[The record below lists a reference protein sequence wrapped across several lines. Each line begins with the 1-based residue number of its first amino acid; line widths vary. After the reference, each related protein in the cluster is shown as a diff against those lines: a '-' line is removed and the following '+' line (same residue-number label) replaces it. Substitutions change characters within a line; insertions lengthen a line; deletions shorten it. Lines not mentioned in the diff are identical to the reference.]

1 MSVTAALEWRIALR
15 YLRARTD
22 NRFLSFIAGVSVLG
36 VAVGVAVLLV
46 VLAVM
51 NGFELELRQRI
62 LSVASHATLG
72 GLDGTLGDWR
82 GLSQRVS
89 ARPHVLAVAPYVED
103 RVLLSH
109 GLHVSGALVR
119 GVLPVEEARVGS
131 LGEHV
136 QGGSLASLGDRP
148 YQVLLGKALA
158 AELKVR
164 VGETIVLSA
173 PRGTSTPAGVVPRMR
188 RFTVLGLV
196 DSGLY
201 EFDRN
206 VAIVSLPDAARIFR
220 LGDEVT
226 GLRLKLDD
234 PFMAGH
240 IVRDIAVDLGGGF
253 TISDWTRQHAN
264 FFRSIATTKSIMF
277 AILLLVVA
285 VASFNVVSTLV
296 MLVREKRHDIA
307 ILRTLGLSP
316 RGVLLVFFAL
326 GTAIGFLGTL
336 AGIAL
341 GWLVASNVTGL
352 VHGLERLLGVSLI
365 DAKVYFIDELPSR
378 VRPGDVLV
386 IGVTAFLLACLS
398 TLLPAW
404 WAARTQP
411 AEALRHDQ

>member
-1 MSVTAALEWRIALR
+1 MSGAAFLEWRIALR

-22 NRFLSFIAGVSVLG
+22 NGFLSFIAGVSVLG

-51 NGFELELRQRI
+51 NGFELELRERI

-72 GLDGTLGDWR
+72 GLDGTLKDWR
-82 GLSQRVS
+82 GVAQRV
-89 ARPHVLAVAPYVED
+89 AGRPHVMAVAPYVED

-119 GVLPVEEARVGS
+119 GVLPAEEAKVGS

-136 QGGSLASLGDRP
+136 QGGSLASLGEGAYR
-148 YQVLLGKALA
+148 VVLGKALA
-158 AELKVR
+158 SALQVR
-164 VGETIVLSA
+164 VGETVVLSA

-188 RFTVLGLV
+188 RFTVVGLV

-206 VAIVSLPDAARIFR
+206 VAIVSLGDAARVFR

-234 PFMAGH
+234 PFAAGR

-253 TISDWTRQHAN
+253 TISDWTRQHQN

-277 AILLLVVA
+277 LLLLLVIA
-285 VASFNVVSTLV
+285 VAAFNIVANLM
-296 MLVREKRHDIA
+296 MLVREKQADIA
-307 ILRTLGLSP
+307 ILRTLGLTP
-316 RGVLLVFFAL
+316 RSLVVTFVLQGTVIGAL
-326 GTAIGFLGTL
+326 GTLG
-336 AGIAL
+336 GL
-341 GWLVASNVTGL
+341 GLGLLVAANLTGL
-352 VHGLERLLGVSLI
+352 VHGLEWLLGTTLV
-365 DAKVYFIDELPSR
+365 DAKVYYIEDLPAR
-378 VRPGDVLV
+378 VQAADTLRVCGLAFVLS
-386 IGVTAFLLACLS
+386 CLS
-398 TLLPAW
+398 TFYPAFK
-404 WAARTQP
+404 AARTLP
-411 AEALRHDQ
+411 AQALRHE